1 MEGRAGEGGIRGEY
15 SRFIDDARRA
25 VTPPRDLVSA
35 DGSCV
40 FGTFDREFERMEMVR
55 AYRPTRAPQRM
66 NRLKLTLWEAT
77 EVHLE
82 EGVLVAALC
91 DMGVSGKI
99 HCLFYDKRA
108 QHVLCWDVDLPSKR
122 IHIAQNLL
130 AGAVAE
136 AHADGA
142 SIRYENQAVPGCTH
156 LSGSSV
162 GVCLEDGRKTGIP
175 HTIEYDF
182 HLRRVSL
189 PSVVSIPFG
198 SNRPLCTQKDLFEAT
213 GYLVLDGER
222 MVAEGDRAAI
232 IDDHRGF
239 YPRHAHYDWVSTM
252 GMYDIAG
259 RKQWFGLNLTHNQS
273 IDPVRY
279 NENLIWLEGTTSLL
293 PPVTFT
299 REPECADFQGHAV
312 WTVRDEYDMVDL
324 RFDVRAIDPTVT
336 HALVVDIDYY
346 FAFGQL
352 SGYVR
357 DETGRKYPLDG
368 MMGMGE
374 DKTLL
379 L

>member
-1 MEGRAGEGGIRGEY
+1 MNEEGGIRGEY
-15 SRFIDDARRA
+15 SRFIDGARRA
-25 VTPPRDLVSA
+25 VVPPHDLVST
-35 DGSCV
+35 DGTCV
-40 FGTFDREFERMEMVR
+40 FGTFDREFESMDLVR
-55 AYRPTRAPQRM
+55 VRKPTHAPQCM

-82 EGVLVAALC
+82 EGLLVAAIC
-91 DMGVSGKI
+91 DMGIFGKV
-99 HCLFYDKRA
+99 HCLFYDKRTGR
-108 QHVLCWDVDLPSKR
+108 VFCWDVELPSKQV
-122 IHIAQNLL
+122 HITPNLL
-130 AGAVAE
+130 DGAVAE
-136 AHADGA
+136 AHADTA
-142 SIRYENQAVPGCTH
+142 SIRYENQMVSGCTH
-156 LSGSSV
+156 LTGCSE
-162 GVCLEDGRKTGIP
+162 GVCLENGRKTDVP

-182 HLRRVSL
+182 QLKRVSL

-198 SNRPLCTQKDLFEAT
+198 SNRPLYSQKDLFEAT

-252 GMYDIAG
+252 GLYDIEG
-259 RKQWFGLNLTHNQS
+259 RKRWFGLNLTHNQS

-279 NENLIWLEGTTSLL
+279 NENLIWLEGATSLL

-299 REPECADFQGHAV
+299 REPECAGFNDHAV
-312 WTVRDEYDMVDL
+312 WIVRDEQGMVDL

-336 HALVVDIDYY
+336 HALVVNIDYY

-357 DETGRKYPLDG
+357 DEMGRKYLLDG
-368 MMGMGE
+368 MLGMGE